1 MASKGFGEVREVGIA
16 RVDISCLAFIERRQ
30 IDRRIVDYL
39 KEIFR
44 ATKCGLGNE
53 KDSRYDAKNY
63 VPVFIQSSSELKRV
77 LNASKKTQKDLNVEG
92 GPPCFL
98 KTAPGQ
104 KLLCLDG
111 RHRIQ
116 AADEFLSPGNRWWI
130 VRLLLK
136 SENGTLCQLPL
147 VYILITVGRWPST
160 SN

>member
-1 MASKGFGEVREVGIA
+1 MASKDFGEFREVGIA

-39 KEIFR
+39 KGIFE
-44 ATKCGLGNE
+44 ATKCGQGSE

-63 VPVFIQSSSELKRV
+63 VPVYLKSSSELKRV
-77 LNASKKTQKDLNVEG
+77 LNASKKTHKDLNVEG

-98 KTAPGQ
+98 QTAPGQ
-104 KLLCLDG
+104 KLLGVDG

-116 AADEFLSPGNRWWI
+116 AAKEHLRPGNRWWI

-136 SENGTLCQLPL
+136 AEKGTLCQLPL
-147 VYILITVGRWPST
+147 VCILISVGRWPST